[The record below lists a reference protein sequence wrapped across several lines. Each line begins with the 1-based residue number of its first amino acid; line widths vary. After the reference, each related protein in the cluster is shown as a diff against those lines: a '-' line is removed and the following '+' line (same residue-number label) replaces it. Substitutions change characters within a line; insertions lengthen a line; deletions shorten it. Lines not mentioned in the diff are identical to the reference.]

1 MNMNVELDK
10 EEAKEAIQMYLRQRK
25 EMKVDLENISFNI
38 KRSSAPPGQIG
49 SPMVKSV
56 SCEDID
62 NVPV

>member
-38 KRSSAPPGQIG
+38 KRPSAPPGQIG
-49 SPMVKSV
+49 NPKVKSV
-56 SCEDID
+56 TCENID
-62 NVPV
+62 KLPV